1 MRYVIDEAEYD
12 FEDLTHFRIDS
23 GQSQIQ
29 VAGGDL
35 VLTMCGTVTLQ
46 DVEVEINEEEILS
59 AIDAYD
65 VLSWVAQNHDI
76 EDVVEEFG
84 YYEQESFIK
93 EAAKKEGMVLIE
105 DVSLDALTEEL
116 VGRWDFDMAQL
127 LEAYVNVRLSRAEAE
142 RLWESEHPSES

>member
-1 MRYVIDEAEYD
+1 MKYVIDETEYD

-46 DVEVEINEEEILS
+46 DIEVELNEEELLESMDSYDIL
-59 AIDAYD
+59 A
-65 VLSWVAQNHDI
+65 WVAQSHDI

-93 EAAKKEGMVLIE
+93 AAAKKEGLVLVDDIPI
-105 DVSLDALTEEL
+105 DDLIEEL
-116 VGRWDFDMAQL
+116 VGRWDFDMAQI
-127 LEAYVNVRLSRAEAE
+127 LEAYVKVRISRAEAE